1 MITKKFWSH
10 LKTKNTCHRIPE
22 TMHRNV
28 IFRNK
33 AIDKV
38 ELFNEY
44 FCEQFSDPFLYD
56 TAINWTN
63 DSTLNEIDF
72 AIPRIEKFLFCINSN
87 KACGPDDIHGKI
99 LKNFSKSFA

>member
-1 MITKKFWSH
+1 MRDNLYNEDDPDLITKKFWSH

-28 IFRNK
+28 TFRNK

-44 FCEQFSDPFLYD
+44 FCEQFF
-56 TAINWTN
+56 
-63 DSTLNEIDF
+63 
-72 AIPRIEKFLFCINSN
+72 
-87 KACGPDDIHGKI
+87 
-99 LKNFSKSFA
+99 